1 MYSRT
6 FDPDLCNQLSRLL
19 NIIVLHFENTLF
31 FLVSSNIRDYIPTFT
46 DNAIGLESFSLTLVL
61 HRMCVKAD
69 QLMLSQPG
77 GYIIPTQYYLPPPQ
91 IFRPSNGP
99 VSDVLK
105 QN

>member
-61 HRMCVKAD
+61 HRMSVKAD

-77 GYIIPTQYYLPPPQ
+77 VNIMPTTLQLPPP
-91 IFRPSNGP
+91 PS
-99 VSDVLK
+99 S
-105 QN
+105 